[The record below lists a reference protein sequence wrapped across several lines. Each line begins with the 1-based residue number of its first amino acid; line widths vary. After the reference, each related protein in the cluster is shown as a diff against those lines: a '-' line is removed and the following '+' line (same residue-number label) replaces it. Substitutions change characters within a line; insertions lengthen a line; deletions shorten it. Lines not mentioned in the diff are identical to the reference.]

1 MVFVFPKGAIPVRVG
16 GAVAVQLKVVPATL
30 DVKVQAVEVPPE
42 QIVCT
47 LLILVTV
54 GAGFT
59 VMVCVPLIPGQPLA
73 VGVMEMVT
81 IPCVVKLFIKVQE
94 GIFPVPDVANPVTD
108 PVVEAVQANVVP
120 LTVDVNATDVVF
132 FPEHS
137 A

>member
-1 MVFVFPKGAIPVRVG
+1 
-16 GAVAVQLKVVPATL
+16 
-30 DVKVQAVEVPPE
+30 
-42 QIVCT
+42 
-47 LLILVTV
+47 
-54 GAGFT
+54 
-59 VMVCVPLIPGQPLA
+59 MVCVPLIPGQPLA